1 MGARA
6 DPGPGPETGD
16 PSRREHRPQDPSPP
30 RPGPAPRGSGPSWS
44 EFLRQQA
51 RGVLACDLLHRR
63 TMFLKTLYVLFFI
76 ELHTRRV
83 HIAGVTR
90 TPDSARSEERRVG
103 KE

>member
-51 RGVLACDLLHRR
+51 RGVLACDLLHLSV
-63 TMFLKTLYVLFFI
+63 MMALLGGLAHFF
-76 ELHTRRV
+76 T
-83 HIAGVTR
+83 
-90 TPDSARSEERRVG
+90 ARSRGRGLSTKRRPPG
-103 KE
+103 TQDQPA